1 MDILYLLIPLS
12 ALLVLGI
19 MAAFA
24 WALWGGQF
32 DDLKQ
37 AGDAILEDDAT
48 APATPPASG
57 PVDPRQGP

>member
-48 APATPPASG
+48 APPAPDAPG
-57 PVDPRQGP
+57 PVDPRQSP